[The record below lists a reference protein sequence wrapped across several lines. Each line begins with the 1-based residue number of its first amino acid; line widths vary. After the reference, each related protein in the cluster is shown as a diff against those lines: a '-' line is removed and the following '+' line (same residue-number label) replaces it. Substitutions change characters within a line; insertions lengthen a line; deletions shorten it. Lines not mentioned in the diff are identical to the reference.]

1 MIDASLAAAIAAA
14 PAGSAPEPA
23 PADGFGDL
31 LGQLLA
37 ATTAAMEQVAAATLT
52 VAAEAATPAGNAGTG
67 TVGGAD
73 APAAGGGAEV
83 PAGNTGGTEQA
94 ATVTLGALVLASPR
108 AAGTA
113 AGGKD
118 QDVARGGEQADGV
131 DAMTELP
138 EQARDAK
145 AASAAW
151 HAAQSARAQ
160 APVLSAVVLA
170 AAPDAPASAPA
181 APGGTIGG
189 SAAQDTAITGLD
201 APAAPAPAAT
211 PQERRDARAEARME
225 APAEAGNTQAA
236 VEHHGA
242 EQALADIAATRL
254 SNAERPRAQGA
265 QANAP
270 VSGIDGAAS
279 QAGES
284 AATAAEVAQAGPST
298 ELFASGALRRVLEA
312 VEAAE
317 HRPPPNTMAV
327 DIPGEGA
334 EDALRLMVTVRGTV
348 VEVSTQGER
357 GLPPG
362 WARPLAEALE
372 QRGMTLDGFGAQ
384 DAAARGRGDAAGD
397 ERRDG
402 RPRATPRERAALA
415 PARATQTLSTA
426 SDGALRL

>member
-14 PAGSAPEPA
+14 PAGPGAEPA

-31 LGQLLA
+31 LGHLLA
-37 ATTAAMEQVAAATLT
+37 ATTAAMEQVAAATLS
-52 VAAEAATPAGNAGTG
+52 VAADPATPPAGTG
-67 TVGGAD
+67 TGRAGD
-73 APAAGGGAEV
+73 TPA
-83 PAGNTGGTEQA
+83 TGVGTETAAVNAEQA
-94 ATVTLGALVLASPR
+94 VAVTLGALSTARSATR
-108 AAGTA
+108 TGAAAPGR
-113 AGGKD
+113 KD
-118 QDVARGGEQADGV
+118 QDVAVPGARAADG
-131 DAMTELP
+131 AGTTQELP
-138 EQARDAK
+138 EQARDGK

-151 HAAQSARAQ
+151 HAAESARAQ
-160 APVLSAVVLA
+160 APGLSAVALA
-170 AAPDAPASAPA
+170 AADAGSPVTVPAGNA
-181 APGGTIGG
+181 ADG
-189 SAAQDTAITGLD
+189 AAKGAVGTGLD
-201 APAAPAPAAT
+201 APATPASAAT
-211 PQERRDARAEARME
+211 QPERRDMRAEARME
-225 APAEAGNTQAA
+225 APPAAEHAQAA
-236 VEHHGA
+236 TGQGGV
-242 EQALADIAATRL
+242 EQALADVAAPRPAG
-254 SNAERPRAQGA
+254 AERPRAQGTEA
-265 QANAP
+265 HAS
-270 VSGIDGAAS
+270 VSGIDGAPS

-284 AATAAEVAQAGPST
+284 AAAATEAAQAGPST

-334 EDALRLMVTVRGTV
+334 DDALRLMVTVRGTT

-384 DAAARGRGDAAGD
+384 DASARGRGEAAAD

-402 RPRATPRERAALA
+402 RPRTTPRASALA
-415 PARATQTLSTA
+415 AARATQTLSTT